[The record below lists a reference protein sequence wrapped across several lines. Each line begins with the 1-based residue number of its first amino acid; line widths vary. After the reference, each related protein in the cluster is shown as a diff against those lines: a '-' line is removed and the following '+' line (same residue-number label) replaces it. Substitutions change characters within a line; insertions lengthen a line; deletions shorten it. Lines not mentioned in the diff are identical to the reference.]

1 MCLQL
6 MGGSPEGSS
15 LHGHLNSVFIYVEN
29 VSLKKKDYPGKLDKL
44 SKRDEC

>member
-29 VSLKKKDYPGKLDKL
+29 VSLKKKRLP
-44 SKRDEC
+44 RQARQTFQA